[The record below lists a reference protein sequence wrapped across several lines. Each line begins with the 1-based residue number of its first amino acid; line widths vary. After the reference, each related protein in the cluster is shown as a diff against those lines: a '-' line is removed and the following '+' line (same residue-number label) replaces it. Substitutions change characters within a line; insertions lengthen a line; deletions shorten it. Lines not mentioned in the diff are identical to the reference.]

1 MAKFKTL
8 FNRREVL
15 LAGAATLLP
24 LPALAIENTGVIL
37 VGASW
42 CSVCKQAAPILA
54 LLSEQGQFPVLV
66 ASHDARP
73 IPPFPDVVSSLENP
87 LTSDITTFPVTMV
100 YASAQNAVVG
110 RVDGFRN
117 PKWYMRAVA
126 SMINQAEAGQG

>member
-1 MAKFKTL
+1 MAKSKTHL
-8 FNRREVL
+8 NRREVL
-15 LAGAATLLP
+15 VGGAAMLLP
-24 LPALAIENTGVIL
+24 LPALAIENAGVIL

-87 LTSDITTFPVTMV
+87 LTSDITTFPVTLV
-100 YASAQNAVVG
+100 YSAAQNAVAG

-126 SMINQAEAGQG
+126 SMINQAEAR

>member
-1 MAKFKTL
+1 M
-8 FNRREVL
+8 
-15 LAGAATLLP
+15 LLP
-24 LPALAIENTGVIL
+24 LPALAIENAGVIL

-87 LTSDITTFPVTMV
+87 LTSDITTFPVTLV
-100 YASAQNAVVG
+100 YSAAQNAVAG

-126 SMINQAEAGQG
+126 SMINQAEAR

>member
-1 MAKFKTL
+1 MQKSKTL
-8 FNRREVL
+8 FNRRDVL
-15 LAGAATLLP
+15 IAGAATLLP

-54 LLSEQGQFPVLV
+54 LLSEQGQVPVLV
-66 ASHDARP
+66 ASHDSRP

-126 SMINQAEAGQG
+126 NLINQVETGQG

>member
-1 MAKFKTL
+1 MAKSKTHL
-8 FNRREVL
+8 NRREVL
-15 LAGAATLLP
+15 VGGAAMLLP
-24 LPALAIENTGVIL
+24 MPALAIENAGVIL

-66 ASHDARP
+66 ASHDSRP
-73 IPPFPDVVSSLENP
+73 IPPFSDVVSSLDNP

-126 SMINQAEAGQG
+126 SMINQAEAR